1 MEGGLG
7 RVDGRGTRKSGIEG
21 GLGRVD
27 GRGTRK
33 SGWKRDK
40 EGRVCETCLNR

>member
-7 RVDGRGTRKSGIEG
+7 RD
-21 GLGRVD
+21 D

-33 SGWKRDK
+33 SGWKGTRK
-40 EGRVCETCLNR
+40 SGMEGGLGRVEWKGD